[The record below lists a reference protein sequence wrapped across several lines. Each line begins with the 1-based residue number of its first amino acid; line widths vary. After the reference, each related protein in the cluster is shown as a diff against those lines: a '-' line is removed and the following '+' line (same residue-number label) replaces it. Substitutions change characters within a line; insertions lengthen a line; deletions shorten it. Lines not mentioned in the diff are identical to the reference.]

1 MFSLSWLRERGQT
14 RARPSPRRRVAKA
27 VALGFLVATTMLQTG
42 CRSGGFGNGCGLFSP
57 CGFPAR
63 ATSRIMQPF
72 RRFGGV
78 SGVSGCGDGCGQ
90 PGCDSPVVYDSPG
103 MVVSPGVPL
112 GSPTT
117 IVPGTTVPSTVS
129 PADAPTQ
136 LEALPS
142 AAPDAAPS
150 RNPGVRRPSSSSSYD
165 SRRPVQNPGV
175 DLTSAPVSR
184 SSRTADADPGSVL
197 DNLPPLDVP
206 PEVAGRNDNV
216 QAAPA
221 AVKSRTSGAA
231 SAAPSPSPSPATT
244 SASPHDPIGG
254 RAEGADAARDS
265 SIAAVAPA
273 PVVDS
278 STNGAVGVARFVP
291 VDINLAGG
299 AAPTTVGLGWLAE
312 KGYRTILDL
321 RDPAKIDAAAFMA
334 EAARRNLRYV
344 SFPTDLTKLDA
355 DHVDRFSAE
364 LALDAAR
371 PLYFFDEDGR
381 TAGALWYV
389 RSALNDKVGWDV
401 ARRDAENMGLADAVS
416 WNLVRDFVEA
426 RLGTKA
432 VAPPEDPKT
441 APAPAPVAPAPKQ
454 AQAPAERQLAE
465 APAPA
470 PVTSPLAVR
479 SVGYSDAWQPFAA
492 MLVTGLTFRMAF
504 IGRSSIATIRA
515 RTRASLPAPAP
526 RS

>member
-72 RRFGGV
+72 RKIGGGFGT
-78 SGVSGCGDGCGQ
+78 CGDGCGQ

-103 MVVSPGVPL
+103 MVVTPGVPL
-112 GSPTT
+112 GAPTT
-117 IVPGTTVPSTVS
+117 IVPGTTVPSTVA

-142 AAPDAAPS
+142 ATPDAAPS
-150 RNPGVRRPSSSSSYD
+150 RNSGVRRPSSSSSYE

-175 DLTSAPVSR
+175 DLTSAPISR
-184 SSRTADADPGSVL
+184 SPRTADADPGSVL

-206 PEVAGRNDNV
+206 PEVAGRNDD
-216 QAAPA
+216 AKAGPS
-221 AVKSRTSGAA
+221 AVKSRTNGAV
-231 SAAPSPSPSPATT
+231 SPAPSPTPATT
-244 SASPHDPIGG
+244 STSPHDPIGG
-254 RAEGADAARDS
+254 RAEGADGGRDS
-265 SIAAVAPA
+265 SLAAVAPA

-299 AAPTTVGLGWLAE
+299 SAPTTVGLGWLAE

-321 RDPAKIDAAAFMA
+321 RDPARSDAAAFMA

-344 SFPTDLTKLDA
+344 SFPTDLTKLDRE
-355 DHVDRFSAE
+355 HVDRFSAE

-401 ARRDAENMGLADAVS
+401 ARRDAENMGLVDRAS
-416 WNLVRDFVEA
+416 WKLVRDFVDA
-426 RLGTKA
+426 RLGPKP
-432 VAPPEDPKT
+432 VAPPEGPKA
-441 APAPAPVAPAPKQ
+441 APAPAPTAPAPRQ
-454 AQAPAERQLAE
+454 VQAPIERQIAA
-465 APAPA
+465 APEPA
-470 PVTSPLAVR
+470 PVVSPVPTRGAD
-479 SVGYSDAWQPFAA
+479 YSDAWQPIAA
-492 MLVTGLTFRMAF
+492 MLVTGMSFRMAF

-515 RTRASLPAPAP
+515 RTRASRPAPAP